1 MPMDADVLVDAYL
14 GRLDAAA
21 ARLPVDRRAELV
33 AEVREHIATALA
45 EADRR
50 DETTVRNVLE
60 RLGSPEDIVAA
71 EAAPDAFAAGSS
83 SAQPQGPIDGRPPW
97 GANETA
103 AVLLLTVG
111 AVFLPFVGPLLG
123 LVLVWLSARWT
134 RPLKSLVTLVVVIVF
149 VVVPIFGLYA
159 WAVDAGE
166 QSVET
171 APIIQ
176 VTPVP

>member
-1 MPMDADVLVDAYL
+1 MDADALVDDYL

-33 AEVREHIATALA
+33 GEVREHIAASLA
-45 EADRR
+45 EAGRR
-50 DETTVRNVLE
+50 DELTVRNVLE
-60 RLGSPEDIVAA
+60 RLGSPEEIVGA
-71 EAAPDAFAAGSS
+71 EGAPDAIAPA
-83 SAQPQGPIDGRPPW
+83 PGPGPAPEPIEGRPPW

-111 AVFLPFVGPLLG
+111 AVLLPFVGPLVG
-123 LVLVWLSARWT
+123 LVLVWFSARWT
-134 RPLKSLVTLVVVIVF
+134 RFQKSVVTAVMVVVF

-159 WAVDAGE
+159 FVMSARQG
-166 QSVET
+166 SVEM

-176 VTPVP
+176 VTPTP